1 MKRSIGMLTVFFLT
15 LIIQSFLLHPTR
27 PLAHDY
33 EQVSP
38 QDKIVIRFSHV
49 TGEDTPKGLA
59 AERFAQLMK
68 ERTHGHV
75 EVQVFANS
83 TLFSDGEELEKLRT
97 NNIQMIAPAF
107 SKMVDVV
114 PDWGLF
120 DLPFLFQSPQ
130 EIWQVEDG
138 EVGQEL
144 FNLTRKQNL
153 IPLAMWDNG
162 FKQITTQTRP
172 VLQPD
177 DFNGLSFRTMP
188 SPVLQ
193 QQFQAV
199 GATAQDLPFD
209 QLYQALVKNQVNS
222 EENTISNIYNK
233 RLYRVQQNITLS
245 NHGFLGYLVL
255 TNPKFWNSLSP
266 DLQSLVQSTLQ
277 EVTQWERLKAIE
289 VNQRDLQLVR
299 NDPHVHISQLSNEQ
313 IRLWKKAF
321 SPVYDWY
328 RENND
333 PLLLDQIRGRA
344 PD

>member
-1 MKRSIGMLTVFFLT
+1 MKRSVGMLTVFFLT
-15 LIIQSFLLHPTR
+15 LMIQSFLLHPTR

-107 SKMVDVV
+107 SKMVGVV

-172 VLQPD
+172 ILQPD
-177 DFNGLSFRTMP
+177 DFKGLSFRTMP

-193 QQFQAV
+193 QQFQAM

-209 QLYQALVKNQVNS
+209 QLYQALVKSQVNG

-266 DLQSLVQSTLQ
+266 DLQSLIQSTLQ

-299 NDPHVHISQLSNEQ
+299 KDPHVHISQLNNEQ